1 MTGTNFASY
10 IRHRTKTNTSTL
22 TNADIVLLANV
33 VKDDL
38 AALIA
43 TNVDENYFDME
54 MTRDLEADIR
64 DYTFESDVLKNCRY
78 VAAKLDGTNWTYL
91 TEADFGM
98 MEGVKEPMLENTY
111 VKSYYADKKAQY
123 LISGMGLRILSGN
136 DITAVD
142 EGLKVVAEVY
152 PEDIDTDDITGSA
165 DLAVP
170 SSDQTLRLH
179 RATHRIWA
187 KMIVIEYKQSREKPI
202 PLTEDEKKIEIDLSE
217 MYKVLRKRN
226 AVRSFVAGV
235 PNDDGQDY

>member
-10 IRHRTKTNTSTL
+10 IRHRTKTNSTTL
-22 TNADIVLLANV
+22 SNADIVLLANV

-78 VAAKLDGTNWTYL
+78 VAAKLDGSNWTYL

-98 MEGVKEPMLENTY
+98 MEGVKEPMMENTY

-123 LISGMGLRILSGN
+123 LISGMGIRILSGN

-152 PEDIDTDDITGSA
+152 PEDIGAGDLGAA
-165 DLAVP
+165 DLSTP

-179 RATHRIWA
+179 RATHRVWA
-187 KMIVIEYKQSREKPI
+187 KMVSIEYKQSREKPI
-202 PLTEDEKKIEIDLSE
+202 PLKKKKKLWRYYNKNHKI
-217 MYKVLRKRN
+217 KV
-226 AVRSFVAGV
+226 F
-235 PNDDGQDY
+235 